1 MVEVRQAILS
11 VVVGVGLTFCYASVP
26 SPRFYPDDPL
36 ESMPAPLPVG
46 KIAPQKVNDTLD
58 FLKQSTSDKGVLP
71 VPAGAINTLGDVPD
85 SEWFTNRHAARRMT
99 RDELQ
104 RGFNAADL
112 PVPPF
117 TITGG
122 KNEGV
127 TPGFRMTDS
136 RGRRYFVKV
145 DPIDSPELATSA
157 DVIVSRFLNAIG
169 YNTPKNDIVQLH
181 LSDLRVSET
190 ANLSDAN
197 DRKRHMTW
205 KDVEGLVKRIPHYP
219 DGSFRIMASL
229 AVEGENVGPFRYE
242 GVRGDDP
249 NDVVLHQDRRDLRS
263 LYVFSAWLNN
273 TDMRANNTLDT
284 VVEEKGVQFIRH
296 YLIDFGSA
304 LGSDGIN
311 PKDPRFGHRYILP
324 TPAEA
329 ASRILTIGVFPDPW
343 ELTDFPKLRGI
354 GNFDS
359 QSFQPDH
366 WKSEFPNPA
375 LMKHLPDDDFW
386 AAKQVMAFSDDDIRA
401 IVETARLTV
410 SISQEYLIR
419 TLCER
424 RDKVGRTFFSK
435 LLPLDDFRIENGE
448 LLFDDLSVVYGFHSP
463 RRFQVQWSRFDN
475 LTGRH
480 ETIADADSIH
490 LPDQIS
496 RLASNE
502 YFCARI
508 VALNDPL
515 KPVSVYFR
523 KNGETYKLVGIDRL
537 W

>member
-1 MVEVRQAILS
+1 
-11 VVVGVGLTFCYASVP
+11 
-26 SPRFYPDDPL
+26 
-36 ESMPAPLPVG
+36 
-46 KIAPQKVNDTLD
+46 
-58 FLKQSTSDKGVLP
+58 
-71 VPAGAINTLGDVPD
+71 
-85 SEWFTNRHAARRMT
+85 
-99 RDELQ
+99 
-104 RGFNAADL
+104 
-112 PVPPF
+112 
-117 TITGG
+117 
-122 KNEGV
+122 
-127 TPGFRMTDS
+127 
-136 RGRRYFVKV
+136 
-145 DPIDSPELATSA
+145 
-157 DVIVSRFLNAIG
+157 
-169 YNTPKNDIVQLH
+169 
-181 LSDLRVSET
+181 
-190 ANLSDAN
+190 
-197 DRKRHMTW
+197 
-205 KDVEGLVKRIPHYP
+205 
-219 DGSFRIMASL
+219 
-229 AVEGENVGPFRYE
+229 
-242 GVRGDDP
+242 
-249 NDVVLHQDRRDLRS
+249 
-263 LYVFSAWLNN
+263 
-273 TDMRANNTLDT
+273 MRANNTLDT
-284 VVEEKGVQFIRH
+284 VVEEKGVRFIRH

-324 TPAEA
+324 TPGEA

-375 LMKHLPDDDFW
+375 LMNHLPDDDFW

-448 LLFDDLSVVYGFHSP
+448 LLFDDLSVVYGFHSA

-475 LTGRH
+475 STGRH
-480 ETIADADSIH
+480 ETIGDADSIQ

-515 KPVSVYFR
+515 KPVSIYFR